1 MYSSAVSLILKV
13 LYLIYK
19 RLTIA
24 FMESYL
30 DCIEVI
36 EMNFSEK
43 STVSDP
49 IIYVW
54 FKENNAI
61 TPFSKKEF
69 KIKEM

>member
-1 MYSSAVSLILKV
+1 MPDEAYVQEDHKIFLPYFYKV
-13 LYLIYK
+13 L
-19 RLTIA
+19 A